1 MEIEGDIDMTKDQL
15 IRKLAKECFMSVN
28 RARFILN
35 ILLEIS
41 LEERKNGKPIK
52 IKDTEHYESRRNN

>member
-1 MEIEGDIDMTKDQL
+1 MTKDQL
-15 IRKLAKECFMSVN
+15 IRKLTKECFMSVN

-52 IKDTEHYESRRNN
+52 IKGYGTL